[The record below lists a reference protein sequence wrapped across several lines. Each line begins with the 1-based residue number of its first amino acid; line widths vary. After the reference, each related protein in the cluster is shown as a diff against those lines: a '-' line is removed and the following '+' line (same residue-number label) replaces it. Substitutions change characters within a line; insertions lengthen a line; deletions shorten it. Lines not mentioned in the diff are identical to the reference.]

1 MIQKGKMVSKIL
13 LIILAVSVLVTSM
26 VTTAA
31 AVSNAKYTI
40 DSNGKLTSV
49 KPDVKVL
56 GYSEQIALSIPSN
69 VKSIGSNVITYRE
82 NMVDSI
88 TVPSSVKSID
98 SGAFSNCSNLKTVT
112 INNYDGAVSIA
123 SGAFPSSA
131 SIYYTQEKPTVATT
145 AAPTTKAPVA
155 TTTKAPTT
163 AKPTTTKKV
172 KATTTAPAESTTAE
186 LTTNS
191 DLAVVIMENETVEIT
206 DATPFAGAKNQLS
219 DMNVWEQLTNQTTAV
234 AEQSV
239 RKINPVTAT
248 ASYTAV
254 VLVAFSAVTLGYFK
268 FKK

>member
-1 MIQKGKMVSKIL
+1 MIQKGKTVSKIL

-31 AVSNAKYTI
+31 AASDAKYTI

-49 KPDVKVL
+49 KPDVKII
-56 GYSEQIALSIPSN
+56 GYSEKIALSIPSN

-112 INNYDGAVSIA
+112 INNYEGAVSIA

-155 TTTKAPTT
+155 TTAAPTT

-206 DATPFAGAKNQLS
+206 DATPFAEAKNQLS